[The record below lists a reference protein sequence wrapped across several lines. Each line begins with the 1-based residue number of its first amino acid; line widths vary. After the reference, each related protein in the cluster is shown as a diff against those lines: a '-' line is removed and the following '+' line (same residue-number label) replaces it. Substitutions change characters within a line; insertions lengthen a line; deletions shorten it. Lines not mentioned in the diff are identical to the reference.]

1 MSQVKN
7 FNDTLNDV
15 SLSDLGYLSY
25 KFIWTNRWKKP
36 NNIQE
41 CLDRVVDDAQWRSW
55 RKEML
60 GVPSVQIR
68 VGPLLDLCLILGA
81 KKEEEK
87 KGKHLSF

>member
-41 CLDRVVDDAQWRSW
+41 CLDRVVDDA
-55 RKEML
+55 
-60 GVPSVQIR
+60 
-68 VGPLLDLCLILGA
+68 
-81 KKEEEK
+81 
-87 KGKHLSF
+87 

>member
-1 MSQVKN
+1 
-7 FNDTLNDV
+7 
-15 SLSDLGYLSY
+15 
-25 KFIWTNRWKKP
+25 
-36 NNIQE
+36 
-41 CLDRVVDDAQWRSW
+41 
-55 RKEML
+55 ML